1 MKNIIR
7 VNLVNNTTEEIGIFD
22 SEITRWFDERGYDV
36 SRNLIKIK
44 AEVPSGKNE
53 SEETDRINCDLTHYA
68 NCGFKFPAEHNLGG
82 ITYVPLFAAAS
93 DVRKATSTWINKE
106 IAEDFWK
113 WAMCG
118 LTLQDISGKIA
129 INKYMAYIGLL
140 ASASKRFEEAF
151 GKKIDIR
158 RVAVV
163 KDRYVK
169 VKGYVDFVKGVNVE
183 HNVERELEINAF
195 DGFAIIREELTDG
208 ESCSL
213 RPGPWGKAFAQATN
227 FKGLPAKFV
236 DFWGREV
243 NTSDVDVIMFESCFK
258 AAKLYKSWE
267 QYCKSFETLGHN
279 VCVCV
284 REHKPELK
292 GMPYQQ
298 AQTLLGNDEDVAL
311 FTEHSI
317 ETISKYQK
325 IENAVNLLSKWQKAS
340 AKIYNPLLK
349 ESHTAQSIQDKYT
362 SKKVDMLGGRIPE
375 LGYNAFIAPDMV
387 AAIQGIY
394 GLEITGVLKAGE
406 CYCSNCKS
414 GSVDITRN
422 PHLDNAH
429 VMLNNVNRMPFV
441 SKKSPTMFINIWD
454 LTTIQLRCDYDGDH
468 VWYTQNP
475 IVLDLCH
482 RTYDQINNLPVDW
495 VAPSAPK
502 SVVNKATITTYIS
515 SLTKGSEIGL
525 YADALT
531 KMWANG
537 YDRDICCW
545 LTYAGN
551 VLIDAAKHGG
561 VKVERPEN
569 VKEND
574 KNSLPEFC
582 RFAKADKDHP
592 ADSAYWNAERISQS
606 GKTLPPRTAYSD
618 SFEDKFSRKI
628 NETVPDIL
636 TVEGVDELVFDSSYM
651 LINPKRKLGRL
662 SGLVTKPRSVGE
674 DGTWED
680 GGVFFQ
686 IAFRH
691 AEEWKKLVNFEA
703 FQFEHEEWEEAKA
716 EEARKEMIQYVR
728 DQYADNE
735 TISSFSDEKILDAVY
750 DIVCRRIFN
759 IKMTEGLETVVKN
772 AFWRIFGEKCY
783 NVLRSNLELNN
794 NKEN

>member
-7 VNLVNNTTEEIGIFD
+7 VNLVNNTTEEIAIFD

-53 SEETDRINCDLTHYA
+53 SEETDRINCELTHYA
-68 NCGFKFPAEHNLGG
+68 NCGFKFPVAHNMGG

-106 IAEDFWK
+106 VAEDFWK

-169 VKGYVDFVKGVNVE
+169 VKGHVDFVKGVNVE

-243 NTSDVDVIMFESCFK
+243 NTSDVDIIMFESCFK

-267 QYCKSFETLGHN
+267 QYCDNFETLGHN

-311 FTEHSI
+311 FAEHSV
-317 ETISKYQK
+317 ETVSKYQK
-325 IENAVNLLSKWQKAS
+325 IENAVNLLSKWQKAA

-362 SKKVDMLGGRIPE
+362 SKKTDMLGGRIPE

-429 VMLNNVNRMPFV
+429 VVLNNVNRMPFV

-475 IVLDLCH
+475 IVLDLVR

-502 SVVNKATITTYIS
+502 SVVNKATITTYIA

-531 KMWANG
+531 KMWANS
-537 YDRDICCW
+537 YDRDICAW

-592 ADSAYWNAERISQS
+592 ADSAYWNAKRISQS

-628 NETVPDIL
+628 NETVPDVL
-636 TVEGVDELVFDSSYM
+636 TVEGLDELVFDSSYM

-662 SGLVTKPRSVGE
+662 SGLVTKPRSVCE

-703 FQFEHEEWEEAKA
+703 FQCEHEKWEEAKA

-783 NVLRSNLELNN
+783 NVLRSNLELKNE
-794 NKEN
+794 EN